1 MSSIWKLIIN
11 GVIAY
16 FNIMQNFDPTIHHRR
31 SIRLKGYDY
40 SQAGLY
46 FITVCVQNRN
56 CIFGNVV
63 DGKMVLNDV
72 GQIAHNEWLKTSELR
87 KNVQL
92 HNFIVMPNHFHT
104 IFEITVRAYCIR
116 PDDEPG
122 KTVRAY
128 CIRPDDDCNDD
139 NDTTMGINN
148 GGVNNGGVCNRGVC
162 NTPLRS
168 ATQTVGA
175 IIRGYK
181 SAVTRQMNARGVS
194 FKWQRDM
201 YEHIIRDY
209 DDYARID
216 EYIFNNPAKWES
228 DKFYYK

>member
-1 MSSIWKLIIN
+1 MHK
-11 GVIAY
+11 
-16 FNIMQNFDPTIHHRR
+16 FDPAIHHRR

-46 FITVCVQNRN
+46 FITVCVQNKE

-63 DGKMVLNDV
+63 DGEMVLNDS
-72 GQIAHNEWLKTSELR
+72 GKIAYNEWLKTAELR
-87 KNVQL
+87 QNVQL

-104 IFEITVRAYCIR
+104 IFEITHKINVGAYCIR
-116 PDDEPG
+116 PDD
-122 KTVRAY
+122 T
-128 CIRPDDDCNDD
+128 RPNNCD
-139 NDTTMGINN
+139 NQKD
-148 GGVNNGGVCNRGVC
+148 VCNRGVYQEGVC

-168 ATQTVGA
+168 PAQTVGA

-181 SAVTRQMNARGVS
+181 SAVTRQINALGIP

-209 DDYARID
+209 SAYVHID
-216 EYIFNNPAKWES
+216 EYILANPQKWEN
-228 DKFYYK
+228 DIFYSE

>member
-1 MSSIWKLIIN
+1 MSK
-11 GVIAY
+11 
-16 FNIMQNFDPTIHHRR
+16 FNPDIHHRR

-46 FITVCVQNRN
+46 FITVCVQDRN

-63 DGKMVLNDV
+63 DGKMMLNDA
-72 GQIAHNEWLKTSELR
+72 GQIAHNEWLKTSKLR

-104 IFEITVRAYCIR
+104 IFEITV
-116 PDDEPG
+116 G
-122 KTVRAY
+122 AY

-139 NDTTMGINN
+139 DDTTM
-148 GGVNNGGVCNRGVC
+148 GVNNGGVCNGGVCNGGVC

-168 ATQTVGA
+168 PTQTVGA

-194 FKWQRDM
+194 FKLQRDM

-209 DDYARID
+209 NDYARID
-216 EYIFNNPAKWES
+216 EYILTNPANWES